1 MIFRWGAKKI
11 DTVCRAI
18 SLRKNIRNGVF
29 DATCI
34 RMRQLLVALLKRLAK
49 YVTFRRKCPTHCN
62 SLFRDVFFSLHFRRL
77 AQSAR
82 ISFRAKKFLRARLL
96 FFLYGNGRHSPSKI
110 YVLTRYADVL
120 GAIGS
125 LIARQNDAG
134 RGGLRRSDDSRR
146 QAGEF

>member
-29 DATCI
+29 DAICI

-49 YVTFRRKCPTHCN
+49 YVTFRRKCVTHCN
-62 SLFRDVFFSLHFRRL
+62 SLFRDVSFQLHFRRL

-82 ISFRAKKFLRARLL
+82 IFFCAKKFCARVCY
-96 FFLYGNGRHSPSKI
+96 FFCMETAVILHR
-110 YVLTRYADVL
+110 RYM
-120 GAIGS
+120 S
-125 LIARQNDAG
+125 
-134 RGGLRRSDDSRR
+134 
-146 QAGEF
+146 